1 VRESTSPAH
10 TNTIKEIPV
19 TEGEMDELLRYPIP
33 SESAL
38 EPPAGWARLQQQCP
52 VARVTLPSGD
62 EATLVT
68 RYEDVK
74 HVLSDPRFTRPTPA
88 DNAARVADVES
99 GGVFNSEMATVLPQ
113 HGEGHLRW
121 RRMIGKWFTAKRMTA
136 LRPGIE
142 AMAEQLIDDMVKQGR
157 PADLKAS
164 LGFPLPVW
172 VICDMLGVPDSD
184 RDRFAAWS
192 DMLLSMTRF
201 TQAEIDTAQTEFGR
215 YMAGHIAAKRAEPG
229 DDLLSAL
236 ITDTDAS
243 GERMSDAVLVATGM
257 GLLIAGHETTAN
269 MIGKM
274 VAMLLADRRRWEQ
287 LLADRSLVRTAVEE
301 ALRTDANAG
310 FGMARYLTED
320 VEIAGTVL
328 PSGTTAV
335 CSMAAA
341 NRDESMFDAADE
353 MNLGRSPNPHL
364 AFGAGAHS
372 CIGQPLAR
380 TELQAVLDVLLRKL
394 PSLEL
399 AVGVADLR
407 RVEGLVV
414 GGLQEL
420 PVRW

>member
-1 VRESTSPAH
+1 MTQEA
-10 TNTIKEIPV
+10 
-19 TEGEMDELLRYPIP
+19 LRYPIP
-33 SESAL
+33 AEAAL
-38 EPPAGWARLQQQCP
+38 EPPAEWARLRDECP

-62 EATLVT
+62 EAMLVT
-68 RYEDVK
+68 RYDDVK
-74 HVLSDPRFTRPTPA
+74 AVLSDPRFTRTGPGRG
-88 DNAARVADVES
+88 ARVSAAEE
-99 GGVFNSEMATVLPQ
+99 GGVFNSEMASVLPQ
-113 HGEGHLRW
+113 HGEEHLRW
-121 RRMIGKWFTAKRMTA
+121 RRMIGKWFTAKRMNA

-142 AMAEQLIDDMVKQGR
+142 AMAEQLIDDMVAKGA
-157 PADLKAS
+157 PADLKAA

-172 VICDMLGVPDSD
+172 VICDMLGVPDTD
-184 RDRFAAWS
+184 RERFARWS

-201 TQAEIDTAQTEFGR
+201 TQEEMAAAQLEFGG
-215 YMAGHIAAKRAEPG
+215 YMFAHINAKREQPG

-236 ITDTDAS
+236 LRETDVN
-243 GERMSDAVLVATGM
+243 GEPLSDIVLISTGI
-257 GLLIAGHETTAN
+257 GLLVAGHETTAN

-274 VAMLLADRRRWEQ
+274 VGMLLADRSRWEE

-301 ALRTDANAG
+301 TLRMDANSG
-310 FGMARYLTED
+310 FGMVRYFDEE
-320 VEIAGTVL
+320 VEIAGTTL

-341 NRDESMFDAADE
+341 NRDERQFANADQ
-353 MNLGRSPNPHL
+353 LDLHRGPNPHL
-364 AFGAGAHS
+364 SFGAGAHA

-399 AVGVADLR
+399 AVDVDDLR

-414 GGLQEL
+414 GGLREL